1 MTAPTVFS
9 DVAGTATNTFSAKSE
24 PQGVLAQKFV
34 LTLAAA
40 VAADTNCALIRFQKG
55 FSLTDLSLVATDMD
69 TATTLV
75 LDVGYLYDGTTGED
89 DNAFFNDLDIGQ
101 DAGSVIWPIADG
113 LLTGTSFV
121 ATGPGYLTLTTRGEA
136 IEVAGTVT
144 GIAKFTYDLQGLNG
158 YFIWAADITI

>member
-9 DVAGTATNTFSAKSE
+9 DVAGTADNTFMAKSE
-24 PQGVLAQKFV
+24 PQGIITQKFI

-40 VAADTNCALIRFQKG
+40 VAADTNCGLIRFQKG
-55 FSLTDLSLVATDMD
+55 FSLVGLSLVATDMD

-101 DAGSVIWPIADG
+101 DAGSRVWPTDDG
-113 LLTGTSFV
+113 LLTGVSFV
-121 ATGPGYLTLTTRGEA
+121 ATGAGYLSLTTRAEA

-144 GIAKFTYDLQGLNG
+144 GIAQFTYDL
-158 YFIWAADITI
+158 

>member
-1 MTAPTVFS
+1 MTTPTVFS
-9 DVAGTATNTFSAKSE
+9 DVAGTAENKFSAKSQ
-24 PQGVLAQKFV
+24 PQHILAQKFE

-40 VAADTNCALIRFQKG
+40 TAADTNCALIRFEKG
-55 FSLTDLSLVATDMD
+55 FSLTGLGLVATDMD

-101 DAGSVIWPIADG
+101 DAGSRNWPVDDG
-113 LLTGTSFV
+113 LLTGVSFV
-121 ATGPGYLTLTTRGEA
+121 ATGGGYLSLTTRGEA

-144 GIAKFTYDLQGLNG
+144 GIAQFTYDL
-158 YFIWAADITI
+158 

>member
-1 MTAPTVFS
+1 MTTPTLFS
-9 DVAGTATNTFSAKSE
+9 DAAANPYVPKSE

-40 VAADTNCALIRFQKG
+40 TAADTNCGLIRFQKG
-55 FSLTDLSLVATDMD
+55 FSLTALALVASDMD

-75 LDVGYLYDGTTGED
+75 LDVGYLYDDTTGED

-113 LLTGTSFV
+113 LITGVSFV
-121 ATGPGYLTLTTRGEA
+121 ATGPGYLSLTTRGEA

-144 GIAKFTYDLQGLNG
+144 GIAQFTYNLVS
-158 YFIWAADITI
+158 